1 MNGYQPTS
9 QFEQY
14 VVDEL
19 LHIKNHMTDMEKDVK
34 GLSGFPD
41 RLVAVESDVKVLNG
55 FANRVRG
62 QSSVLGAVF
71 GTVSAWLLTIFKGHQ

>member
-19 LHIKNHMTDMEKDVK
+19 LHIKNHLVDVEHDVK
-34 GLSGFPD
+34 GLT
-41 RLVAVESDVKVLNG
+41 G
-55 FANRVRG
+55 FAHRLRG
-62 QSSVLGAVF
+62 QASVLGAF
-71 GTVSAWLLTIFKGHQ
+71 CGTIGAWLLSMLRGHQ

>member
-19 LHIKNHMTDMEKDVK
+19 LHIKNHLTDVEHDVK
-34 GLSGFPD
+34 GLT
-41 RLVAVESDVKVLNG
+41 G
-55 FANRVRG
+55 FAPRRRG
-62 QSSVLGAVF
+62 QASVLGAF
-71 GTVSAWLLTIFKGHQ
+71 CGTIGAWVLTMFKGHQ